1 MTSALKYLSR
11 IADAIFESQMQ
22 RAAVRITAHQQAFRR
37 RGF

>member
-11 IADAIFESQMQ
+11 MADAIFESQMQ
-22 RAAVRITAHQQAFRR
+22 RAAMRITTRQQVFRR